1 VEEEFSCPFR
11 EAVGS
16 IMYAMTCTR
25 PEIAFSVGQVAQF
38 CSSPTR
44 SHWEAVKRI
53 LGYLKG
59 TQDHGVSYGIIDDCR
74 LMAYSD
80 SDFDGNTDDWRS
92 ISGAMLMLNGGP
104 VAWASR
110 KQKCTSLSTTEAEY
124 VAASSTAKDITWFRQ
139 LLDDVGHRQAA
150 PTTLRCDN
158 QSAVRLVRNPEY
170 HQLTKHI
177 DIKYHHIRDLQEM
190 GVIDVIHISTKDQL
204 ADLFTKGLEA
214 G

>member
-1 VEEEFSCPFR
+1 MEECNSRGVPADPHSRLSKRLNTVEEEFSCPFR

-25 PEIAFSVGQVAQF
+25 PDIAFSVGQVAQF

-80 SDFDGNTDDWRS
+80 SDFAGNT
-92 ISGAMLMLNGGP
+92 IGAPSMGP
-104 VAWASR
+104 
-110 KQKCTSLSTTEAEY
+110 C
-124 VAASSTAKDITWFRQ
+124 
-139 LLDDVGHRQAA
+139 
-150 PTTLRCDN
+150 
-158 QSAVRLVRNPEY
+158 
-170 HQLTKHI
+170 
-177 DIKYHHIRDLQEM
+177 
-190 GVIDVIHISTKDQL
+190 
-204 ADLFTKGLEA
+204 
-214 G
+214 